1 MELKEHIKAILEK
14 IGEDSNREGLLKTP
28 ERSAKALEFLTQ
40 GYHQSIEKVVNGA
53 LFENQYESEMVL
65 VKDIELYSLCEHH
78 LLPFFG
84 KCHVAYLP
92 KKKIIGLSKIPR
104 IVDVFSR
111 RLQLQERL
119 TAEIAGCLQE
129 ILDPYGVAVVI
140 EASHLCARMRG
151 VEKQN
156 SEMVTSCL
164 KGSFRKNPSTRE
176 EFLKLIGK

>member
-14 IGEDSNREGLLKTP
+14 IGENPNREGLLKTP

-40 GYHQSIEKVVNGA
+40 GYHQRVEKVVNGA

-164 KGSFRKNPSTRE
+164 KGAFRKNPSTRE